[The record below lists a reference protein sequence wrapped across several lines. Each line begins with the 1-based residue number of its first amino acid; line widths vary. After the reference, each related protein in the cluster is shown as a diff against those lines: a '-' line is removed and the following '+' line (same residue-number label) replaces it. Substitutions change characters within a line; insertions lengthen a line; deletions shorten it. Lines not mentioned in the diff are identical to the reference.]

1 MKTIDTTDQSQ
12 TGQATNAQQPG
23 KPASRTIK
31 SRFRTSALSLQRSS
45 AQTFR
50 ALTSHAR
57 LLPDFLIIGGQRCGT
72 SSLYYYLTEHPGVV
86 SASTKEIHFFDDFYS
101 KGLDWYRAQ
110 FPTVAYKQYIERAR
124 GRHFLTGEA
133 SPYYLFHPHVPRRV
147 FAALPDVKLIV
158 LLRNPIDRAYSQHWL
173 EVAGNFE
180 TLSFEEAVRQ
190 EPERTA
196 GEYEKMLKD
205 ENYHSYSHRRYTY
218 LNRGIYVDQ
227 LKHWMDYY
235 PRNQFLIIKTE
246 DLYTKPAEVV
256 RQTLEFLGVP
266 ADKIDTNREYKKYKV
281 PSKTGYKTK
290 DSAPKMN
297 PKVREY
303 LVEYFRP
310 HNARLSEFLGRD
322 FEWDK

>member
-1 MKTIDTTDQSQ
+1 MKTIDTADQSHA
-12 TGQATNAQQPG
+12 GQAINKQQVE
-23 KPASRTIK
+23 KPVSRTFK
-31 SRFRTSALSLQRSS
+31 SRFRTSALSFQRHS

-50 ALTSHAR
+50 GLTSSAR

-72 SSLYYYLTEHPGVV
+72 SSLYYYLTEHPGIAA
-86 SASTKEIHFFDDFYS
+86 ASTKEIHFFDDFYTR
-101 KGLDWYRAQ
+101 GLNWYRAQ
-110 FPTVAYKQYIERAR
+110 FPTVAYKRYIERAR
-124 GRHFLTGEA
+124 GQHFLTGEA
-133 SPYYLFHPHVPRRV
+133 SPYYLFHPHVPQRV
-147 FAALPDVKLIV
+147 AAALPNAKLIV

-173 EVAGNFE
+173 EVAGKFE

-196 GEYEKMLKD
+196 GEYEKLLKD

-218 LNRGIYVDQ
+218 LTRGIYVDQ
-227 LKHWMDYY
+227 LQHWMNFY

-266 ADKIDTNREYKKYKV
+266 GDKIETNREYKKYKV

-290 DSAPKMN
+290 DSAPKMD
-297 PKVREY
+297 PQLRSE

>member
-12 TGQATNAQQPG
+12 TGQAKNAQQLG

-31 SRFRTSALSLQRSS
+31 SSFRTSALSLQRSS

-50 ALTSHAR
+50 GLTSHAR

-72 SSLYYYLTEHPGVV
+72 SSLYYYLTEHHGVAA
-86 SASTKEIHFFDDFYS
+86 ASTKEIHFFDDFYS
-101 KGLDWYRAQ
+101 RGLDWYRAQ

-124 GRHFLTGEA
+124 GQHFLTGEA

-147 FAALPDVKLIV
+147 FAALPNVKLIV

-190 EPERTA
+190 EPARTA
-196 GEYEKMLKD
+196 GEYEKILKD
-205 ENYHSYSHRRYTY
+205 ENYHSYNHRRYTY

-227 LKHWMDYY
+227 LKHWMDYF

-266 ADKIDTNREYKKYKV
+266 GDKIDTNREYKKYKV

-290 DSAPKMN
+290 DSAPKID